1 MGLTKIVLR
10 RPVSTVLVIVGIVVF
25 GFFSIFN
32 FDMELMPDIQ
42 LPMMMVMT
50 VYPGADPDSID
61 QLITEEIEDAGAS
74 LSGVDSV
81 LSYSYEN
88 YSVVAFTYDYDMDM
102 NDAYTDLSAAL
113 DLLKFP
119 EEAQDPTIIQMDV
132 NALPTISISATND
145 GSSDMMAYINDT
157 LVPRLESVP
166 NVARVEVNGGR
177 ENYVRIQL
185 NAEKMNQY
193 KLNMAA
199 VSAAIAGA
207 DYHVPAGTIHG
218 GSQDISV
225 NTSAK
230 LRSLDDIRT
239 ITITTPTGAII
250 SLGDV
255 AEIYMDSKEANTISR
270 YNGEPNV
277 SVNVTKNQSASTVRV
292 CRNVKKALDRLEET
306 NPGVKFDISYDAGD
320 SIVRSL
326 RSVAQT
332 LIIGVILAMI
342 VLFVFFGDWRASLI
356 VGSSMP
362 ISVFTTLVCMFLM
375 GYDLNVITTGAMV
388 IAIGMIVDSSIVVI
402 ESCFRM
408 KETTENYRQAALGG
422 AKTVAMSILASTITT
437 CVVYAPLVMIKGMA
451 GQMFSQLGMIIIFA
465 MVASLISALSVVPL
479 LYVFVRPEEKQSSVT
494 NRILNKVRNAY
505 ERLVRRLMYRKKTTM
520 LISVLLLIF
529 SFLLASTLDFELIP
543 TNYDGSIKITTTFR
557 SGTTLDTMSETM
569 KDLEQMVS
577 EDKNFKT
584 YSLSISNNTAVLTA
598 NAVDDCK
605 RSSPEAVEEYT
616 EKLSDM
622 TDVDIFVESTGG
634 GSEMTSNYSSDL
646 VDVVLEGTDQDK
658 LREASEMVE
667 ELMADT
673 PGVIHVSSDAAAF
686 KTAARVVVDPLKA
699 ANAGLAPA
707 QVAMELYQTLTGMTS
722 GSMEQNGEE
731 YDIIL
736 NYPKGAY
743 DDENQLRG
751 KVLTG
756 AAGQQV
762 TLGEIARIEYS
773 QQAQMIQR
781 TNGKYQQ
788 TISATAMSDRKSEV
802 NKKITNQMKKMDLP
816 QGVAV
821 SSSYVDDMRSEN
833 LSSIFWAIL
842 AGIFL
847 VFLVMAMQFE
857 SPRFSL
863 MVMTCIPFSLIGSF
877 LLLFVTR
884 SSLNMV
890 SMMGFLMLM
899 GIVVNNGILLVDTAN
914 QERQRMSIEDAL
926 ARAGKIR
933 LRPILMTTLTTI
945 LAMVPMALFS
955 DNKMMS
961 GMAFVIIGG
970 LVASTLLCLL
980 MMPAFYLLL
989 SKDPDKKRGRK
1000 KKNKG
1005 DRGRKRRR
1013 KRKKGSASLEKE
1025 ESGREELQSGSFQE
1039 SERENRIQDLMD
1051 ESEIRIV
1058 EERENIGDA
1067 KPMTTAAENV
1077 PEAAEPTEPEQVE
1090 KAESEPSELAE
1101 TIEPEQAGQSGKTE
1115 SGRTEQKETI
1125 EPEQAGQSGITE
1137 SVSEAAERISGEA
1150 ALEKSKSSG
1159 VVAGR
1164 ISKETAELLQ
1174 KMSKDK
1180 DF

>member
-61 QLITEEIEDAGAS
+61 QLITDKIEDAGVS

-113 DLLKFP
+113 DLLDLP
-119 EEAQDPTIIQMDV
+119 DEAQDPTIIQMDV

-157 LVPRLESVP
+157 LVPRLESVS

-239 ITITTPTGAII
+239 ITITTPAGAVI

-255 AEIYMDSKEANTISR
+255 AEIFMDSKEANTISR

-277 SVNVTKNQSASTVRV
+277 SINVTKNQSASTVRV
-292 CRNVKKALDRLEET
+292 CRNVKRTLDRLEET
-306 NPGVKFDISYDAGD
+306 DPGVKFDISYDAGD
-320 SIVRSL
+320 SIVKSL
-326 RSVAQT
+326 KSVAET

-408 KETTENYRQAALGG
+408 RESTDNYRQAALKG
-422 AKTVAMSILASTITT
+422 ARTVAMSILASTITT

-479 LYVFVRPEEKQSSVT
+479 LYVFVKPEEKQESIT

-520 LISVLLLIF
+520 LVSVLLLIF

-557 SGTTLDTMSETM
+557 SGTTLETMSDTM

-584 YSLSISNNTAVLTA
+584 YSLSITNNTAVLTA
-598 NAVDDCK
+598 NAVDDCR
-605 RSSPEAVEEYT
+605 RSSSEAVEEYT
-616 EKLSDM
+616 EKLSAM

-646 VDVVLEGTDQDK
+646 VDVVLEGTDQEK

-707 QVAMELYQTLTGMTS
+707 QVAVELYQTLTGMTS

-736 NYPKGAY
+736 NYPEGTY

-756 AAGQQV
+756 ASGKQV

-788 TISATAMSDRKSEV
+788 TISATAMSGRKSEV
-802 NKKITNQMKKMDLP
+802 NKKITSQMKKMDLP

-833 LSSIFWAIL
+833 LSSIFWAIM

-914 QERQRMSIEDAL
+914 QERERMSIEDAL

-989 SKDPDKKRGRK
+989 SKKTDKKAKGRK
-1000 KKNKG
+1000 KRKKN
-1005 DRGRKRRR
+1005 RGRKRRR
-1013 KRKKGSASLEKE
+1013 KRKGTSPAEEMELEPPK
-1025 ESGREELQSGSFQE
+1025 
-1039 SERENRIQDLMD
+1039 
-1051 ESEIRIV
+1051 
-1058 EERENIGDA
+1058 
-1067 KPMTTAAENV
+1067 
-1077 PEAAEPTEPEQVE
+1077 
-1090 KAESEPSELAE
+1090 KAESDASELSETESSDMADPAEAADSDMTEPAEAADSDMAESSELTDPDSPEPAESMIPDQDESAE
-1101 TIEPEQAGQSGKTE
+1101 TTE
-1115 SGRTEQKETI
+1115 SDPAVTESISKEMMH
-1125 EPEQAGQSGITE
+1125 EKNQSSGI
-1137 SVSEAAERISGEA
+1137 
-1150 ALEKSKSSG
+1150 
-1159 VVAGR
+1159 VAGS

-1180 DF
+1180 GF